1 MSDLVYQTR
10 QRVAETGRLLFQ
22 RHLTDLAGG
31 NISARAGD
39 VLCMS
44 PSYSGSKHHWDLRP
58 EDVLVVDLQENI
70 LEGTGAISREAAVH
84 FALMREFKDGQAV
97 IHAHPRNVMVFSM
110 ARQPIHP
117 VLEGTAKFGV
127 IKVCRAAPSHTPE
140 LPEFVAAEF
149 RGQEATIRKQGA
161 AVLAPWHGIFVIG
174 KSLDLALD
182 TVERIDTNAYC
193 LMMAR
198 LLPGMADFAPET
210 VSADLLRDLERYQ
223 K

>member
-1 MSDLVYQTR
+1 MSDLLYQTR
-10 QRVAETGRLLFQ
+10 QWVAETGRLLFQ

-39 VLCMS
+39 LLCMT
-44 PSYSGSKHHWDLRP
+44 PRYSGSKYHWDLRP

-70 LEGTGAISREAAVH
+70 LDGAGAISREAGVH
-84 FALMREFKDGQAV
+84 FALMREFHDGKAV

-127 IKVCRAAPSHTPE
+127 VKVCQPAPSHTPE

-161 AVLAPWHGIFVIG
+161 AVLAPWHGIFVVG
-174 KSLDLALD
+174 KDLDAALD

-193 LMMAR
+193 LMMGR
-198 LLPGMADFAPET
+198 LLPGMSDFSPEA
-210 VSADLLRDLERYQ
+210 VSADLLRDLEPYQ
-223 K
+223 

>member
-1 MSDLVYQTR
+1 MSDLISQTR
-10 QRVAETGRLLFQ
+10 QWVAETGRLLFQ

-39 VLCMS
+39 LLCMT
-44 PSYSGSKHHWDLRP
+44 PRYSGSKYHWDLRP

-70 LEGTGAISREAAVH
+70 LEGEGAISREAGVH

-127 IKVCRAAPSHTPE
+127 VKVCQPAPSHTPE

-174 KSLDLALD
+174 KDLDAALD

-193 LMMAR
+193 LMMGR
-198 LLPGMADFAPET
+198 LLPGMADRSAEAI
-210 VSADLLRDLERYQ
+210 SADLLRDLERYQ